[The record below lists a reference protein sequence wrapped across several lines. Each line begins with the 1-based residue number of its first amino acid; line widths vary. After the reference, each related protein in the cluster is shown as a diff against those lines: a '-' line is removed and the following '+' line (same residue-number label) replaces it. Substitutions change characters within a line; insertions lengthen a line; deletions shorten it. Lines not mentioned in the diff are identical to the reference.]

1 MRGES
6 NLGNLGRSPV
16 VDKPIPEAWVGEDIV
31 VLVGEGLEPL
41 EGPLL
46 EVNDR
51 GVVIDHLLNLEE
63 LEERQTRGEGREEV
77 RQEITYEDMFI
88 PWHRISGISRSRM

>member
-1 MRGES
+1 MWGE
-6 NLGNLGRSPV
+6 NNPERSRV
-16 VDKPIPEAWVGEDIV
+16 ADKPTPEAWVGEDII
-31 VLVGEGLEPL
+31 VLVGESLEPFD
-41 EGPLL
+41 GPLL

-63 LEERQTRGEGREEV
+63 LEERYARGEGREEV

>member
-6 NLGNLGRSPV
+6 NLGRSPV

-51 GVVIDHLLNLEE
+51 GVVIDHLLNPEE
-63 LEERQTRGEGREEV
+63 LEERYTRGEGREEM

>member
-1 MRGES
+1 MA
-6 NLGNLGRSPV
+6 
-16 VDKPIPEAWVGEDIV
+16 DKPIPEAWLGEDIV
-31 VLVGEGLEPL
+31 VPAGEGLESL

-63 LEERQTRGEGREEV
+63 LEERQTRGKGER
-77 RQEITYEDMFI
+77 RCA
-88 PWHRISGISRSRM
+88 RR